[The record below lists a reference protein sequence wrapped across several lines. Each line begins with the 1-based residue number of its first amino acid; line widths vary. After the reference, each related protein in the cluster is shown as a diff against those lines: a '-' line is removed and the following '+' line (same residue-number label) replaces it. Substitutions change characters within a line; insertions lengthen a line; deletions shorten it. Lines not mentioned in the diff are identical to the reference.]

1 MNIKKENE
9 LKSEYINIF
18 KNGEYKLASDTL
30 ALLLVDQKKQTN
42 IIWATDNYIK
52 YGSKYEFNHEIDITL
67 IFGKHKNIIQPR
79 INKSII
85 EKQKRIKE
93 KGEVF
98 TPSWVCN
105 HQNNLIDN
113 VWFDEENVFNIE
125 KEESW
130 ESISNKIEFKK
141 KRWQDYILDLRI
153 EITCGEAP
161 YIVSRYDTVSGNYI
175 QIKDRIGVLDRKLRV
190 INENANEKKDW
201 IHWAIKAY
209 QSTYGYEWQG
219 DNLLIARLNL
229 LYTFIE
235 YYEYKF
241 NEVPNVELVNQI
253 ADIISWNFWQMD
265 GLKGVIPN
273 SCSDEK
279 IIGYNLFGEPDISS
293 CLGCETQN
301 IFKHNGIYSII
312 KDWQNDKIIRFVDIL

>member
-1 MNIKKENE
+1 MNIKKEHE
-9 LKSEYINIF
+9 LKNEYINIF

-30 ALLLVDQKKQTN
+30 ALLLVDQAKQSN

-67 IFGKHKNIIQPR
+67 ILGKHKNIIQPR

-161 YIVSRYDTVSGNYI
+161 ILLVDMI
-175 QIKDRIGVLDRKLRV
+175 QLVEIIFKLRIGLEFR
-190 INENANEKKDW
+190 
-201 IHWAIKAY
+201 
-209 QSTYGYEWQG
+209 
-219 DNLLIARLNL
+219 
-229 LYTFIE
+229 
-235 YYEYKF
+235 
-241 NEVPNVELVNQI
+241 
-253 ADIISWNFWQMD
+253 
-265 GLKGVIPN
+265 
-273 SCSDEK
+273 
-279 IIGYNLFGEPDISS
+279 
-293 CLGCETQN
+293 
-301 IFKHNGIYSII
+301 
-312 KDWQNDKIIRFVDIL
+312 